1 MKIKRYFGNT
11 NKEAM
16 DKLKKEL
23 GENAVILHT
32 RKIKRPG
39 MLSFLRKPLV
49 EIVAAIDEENREP
62 QKTKLQ
68 ESQKMQRIQ
77 TEKANRPKTQLNTDI
92 LFEGVNKNKDRVADD
107 EVVKLRQTVE
117 SLVSSIEN
125 TRDDAVVYPEEVKV
139 LQKRLTSNGLDYENT
154 TKILNELMREYDKIE
169 GRINYENLLMKL
181 LKKYL
186 GPVKPITLNNKQ
198 KIVIFV
204 GPTGVGK
211 TTTLAKIAAQYALV
225 NKEKIG
231 LITADTYRIAAVE
244 QLKTYSEILGIP
256 LKIIYDGSEIVEA
269 VQDYYDKELI
279 LVDTAGRSHKNN
291 DKVKELKEM
300 LGQVKDPEIFLV
312 LSSTTNKNTIDGI
325 IETYK
330 FINDYKLIFTKLD
343 ESDNYGIVM
352 SICYEKENPLS
363 YITTGQS
370 VPEDIKLA
378 NIEEIAKSLLGE
390 NKDV

>member
-16 DKLKKEL
+16 DKLKREL
-23 GENAVILHT
+23 GENAVILHS

-39 MLSFLRKPLV
+39 MLSFFRKPLI
-49 EIVAAIDEENREP
+49 EIVAAIDEEKNDDSLKLKKRE
-62 QKTKLQ
+62 
-68 ESQKMQRIQ
+68 
-77 TEKANRPKTQLNTDI
+77 EKKKENKRTNQLNTDL
-92 LFEGVNKNKDRVADD
+92 LFKKNEPKREKDD

-117 SLVSSIEN
+117 SLVYSIEN
-125 TRDDAVVYPEEVKV
+125 NRDEASVYPDEVKA
-139 LQKRLTSNGLDYENT
+139 LHRRLLENGLDYENT
-154 TKILNELMREYDKIE
+154 TKILSELMREHSKLE
-169 GRINYENLLMKL
+169 GRMNYEDLLVKII
-181 LKKYL
+181 KKHL
-186 GPVKPITLNNKQ
+186 GPVKPITLNKKQ

-269 VQDYYDKELI
+269 VEDYYDKELI
-279 LVDTAGRSHKNN
+279 LVDTAGRSHKNG
-291 DKVKELKEM
+291 DKIQELKEM
-300 LGQVKDPEIFLV
+300 LGQVNDPEIFLV
-312 LSSTTNKNTIDGI
+312 LSSTTNKATIDGI
-325 IETYK
+325 IDTYQ

-352 SICYEKENPLS
+352 STCYDKKNPLS

-390 NKDV
+390 TKDV

>member
-62 QKTKLQ
+62 QKSKLQ
-68 ESQKMQRIQ
+68 ESQKLQKTQIKK
-77 TEKANRPKTQLNTDI
+77 ENRSKSQLNTDL
-92 LFEGVNKNKDRVADD
+92 LFEGVSKSKERIADD

-125 TRDDAVVYPEEVKV
+125 TREDTGVYPEEVKL

-154 TKILNELMREYDKIE
+154 TKILNELMREHAKIE
-169 GRINYENLLMKL
+169 GRINYENLLIKL
-181 LKKYL
+181 LKKHL

-352 SICYEKENPLS
+352 STCYEKANPLS

-378 NIEEIAKSLLGE
+378 NIDEIAKSLLGE